1 MHDLVIFD
9 GQCNLCAHSVR
20 FVLKCEADSTLQ
32 FVPLQSPAGSRLLRR
47 FAFNPED
54 VRTMVLIAD
63 DLVLVKSDAALEIA
77 RHFRWPWKALTAIRI
92 IPRPIRDWLYD
103 RIARNRYRWFGRNE
117 VCVVPTPELRARFME
132 D

>member
-9 GQCNLCAHSVR
+9 GVCKLCAASVR
-20 FVLKCEADSTLQ
+20 LVLKCEADSARQ
-32 FVPLQSPAGSRLLRR
+32 FIPLQSPAGYRLLRR

-54 VRTMVLIAD
+54 VRTMVLVTD
-63 DLVLVKSDAALEIA
+63 GEVLVKSDAVLQIA

-103 RIARNRYRWFGRNE
+103 RIAANRYRWFGWNE
-117 VCVVPTPELRARFME
+117 VCMVPTPEQSARFME